1 MVDIVKGIRS
11 LMSGGSVKGNGLPYP
26 SWQFIGDMWVQMNDD
41 GRNYINKAWKANS
54 YIRAITDHIADKASD
69 APVTVYRIKDKKK
82 AAAFQAIT
90 KGQWSDEVF
99 KKAMVLKAQA
109 FDEIEGHDFAN
120 LINGKPNTYQ
130 TGKQLRRELHGYKIV
145 TGNSYMYASVLG
157 GKYSDGFAPVRLWC
171 IPSPCVN
178 IVAGDR
184 TNPVRGY
191 KVSYYGDDAIDPKQ
205 IAHFK
210 ELNLVTDV
218 TGNQWLYGLSRLS
231 SGRAT
236 VGQFEQ
242 AEKAQGTLFK
252 NMGPLGIV
260 SGSGESS
267 GLDEEQAI
275 AIQDKFEHRH
285 TGLVN
290 GGKLVV
296 TPSDVKY
303 TAIGISPV
311 DLNLIEAK
319 GDLLQE
325 LCALLYNYPK
335 ERITGS
341 QNTASQGQADKQ
353 VITSCVLPL
362 LRDFDDTMTFYVRE
376 AYGDDSLVVISD
388 TQYYPELQ
396 QNMKELAEWLG
407 AAWWIKVN
415 EKRRAMDYD
424 EVPDGDVML
433 VPMGMA
439 PFADVVSPGTD
450 VDLNLLDQNNAL

>member
-11 LMSGGSVKGNGLPYP
+11 LIGSGNVKGNGLPYP
-26 SWQFIGDMWVQMNDD
+26 SWQFLGDMWVQMNDD

-109 FDEIEGHDFAN
+109 FDEVENHEFAN

-145 TGNSYMYASVLG
+145 TGNSYMYASTVG
-157 GKYSDGFAPVRLWC
+157 EKYSDGFKPVRLWC

-178 IVAGDR
+178 IVSGDR
-184 TNPVRGY
+184 VNPVKGY
-191 KVSYYGDDAIDPKQ
+191 KVSYYGDDAIDPRN

-236 VGQFEQ
+236 IGQFEQ
-242 AEKAQGTLFK
+242 SEKAQGTLFK

-275 AIQDKFEHRH
+275 AIQDKFENRH
-285 TGLVN
+285 TGLIN

-325 LCALLYNYPK
+325 ICALLYNYPK

-341 QNTASQGQADKQ
+341 QNTASQGTADKQ

-362 LRDFDDTMTFYVRE
+362 LRDFDDTMTFYVRQ
-376 AYGDDSLVVISD
+376 AYNDESLVVISD

-407 AAWWIKVN
+407 KAWWIKVN

-433 VPMGMA
+433 VPSGMSLLS
-439 PFADVVSPGTD
+439 DVITPATD
-450 VDLNLLDQNNAL
+450 VDLNMLDENNAL